1 MRRGKVKL
9 TFIENAKS
17 RKSFLTKRAVAIS
30 KMASELEILCGVSIA
45 FAFFNTNN
53 VEPCEVFPSHEAVK
67 DMMSYFMNV
76 PPNEQ
81 KATTQDV
88 HLSERITI
96 ESSRLQIL
104 KEKNIKFEGLE
115 YLGKLFEGS
124 IDLSQIEL
132 QILYSMNQVIV
143 SKFEEIDRNR
153 SQNMN
158 NDGARDDNQYP
169 PEPQQGGS
177 NFSNNMVH
185 LPWMMQSAFDPSAVG
200 SSNGGR
206 K

>member
-30 KMASELEILCGVSIA
+30 KIASELEILCGVSIA
-45 FAFFNTNN
+45 FAFFNTND
-53 VEPCEVFPSHEAVK
+53 VEPCEVFPSLEAVK
-67 DMMSYFMNV
+67 DTISYFMNT
-76 PPNEQ
+76 PLNEQ

-88 HLSERITI
+88 CLSERITK
-96 ESSRLQIL
+96 ESFDLQIL
-104 KEKNIKFEGLE
+104 KEKNIQYEGLE
-115 YLGKLFEGS
+115 YLRKLFEGN
-124 IDLSQIEL
+124 IDLNQIEL

-158 NDGARDDNQYP
+158 NDGARDDARFQP
-169 PEPQQGGS
+169 A
-177 NFSNNMVH
+177 NFNNNMVH
-185 LPWMMQSAFDPSAVG
+185 LPWMMQSAFDPSTVG
-200 SSNGGR
+200 SSNGGSNYGGR